1 MGKICDANELRTLPS
16 GVQKP
21 AFPVDIGE
29 MHEGERVRKPQ
40 MYLEFGGLKAEAKF
54 ELVRPRQLNEIED
67 ARIIIEGPDI
77 SEMAE
82 DGSYSLGILI
92 EVAGAKVENDIAGV
106 LERRI
111 HYFLNYIEGV
121 MHVNQRYDIWIR
133 FTKDAY
139 KHGFNSLE
147 WFGKA
152 LIWLYKTS
160 FPILEKV
167 QVTFYTEP
175 AQISEQLKTAMTI
188 WAERDERTRSLM
200 DEDVEQFYGCV
211 MCQSFAPSH
220 MCVITPN
227 RTGSCGSISW
237 FDARAASNIDPNGP
251 NFVIEKGEVI
261 DTEKGIYRGV
271 DKVLQEKSLGSV
283 QTVSIYSMFENP
295 HTSCGCFEGIAFY
308 IPEIDAVGVV
318 NRDYREK
325 AVNGLTFSAMAT
337 NTSGGVQSP
346 GFNGIAIEYLRSPRF
361 LKPDGGWNRV
371 VWMPYDV
378 KERVKSSIPAD
389 IVDKIATEKDV
400 KNLADMKQF
409 LTQKQHPILQR
420 WKEQEAAS
428 EAESAETEATAETGA
443 TTAIQLPAAGETVI
457 SAPTLQLPA
466 SGGFKIILKNAKI
479 TAEKIIIKRLDKK

>member
-1 MGKICDANELRTLPS
+1 MAKKICDAHELRSLS
-16 GVQKP
+16 SNIQKP
-21 AFPVDIGE
+21 EFPVEIGE
-29 MHEGERVRKPQ
+29 MYEGERVRKPQ
-40 MYLEFGGLKAEAKF
+40 MYLEFGGMKADTKW
-54 ELVRPRQLNEIED
+54 ELVRTRKEEELTD
-67 ARIIIEGPDI
+67 ARIIINGPDI
-77 SEMAE
+77 LELKE
-82 DGSYSLGILI
+82 GGSYPIGILV
-92 EVAGAKVENDIAGV
+92 EVAGDKVENDIAGV
-106 LERRI
+106 LERRL
-111 HYFLNYIEGV
+111 HYFLNYIQGV
-121 MHVNQRYDIWIR
+121 MHVNQRYDVWIR
-133 FTKDAY
+133 LSADSY
-139 KHGFNSLE
+139 KKGLNSLE

-160 FPILEKV
+160 FPILKKV
-167 QVTFYTEP
+167 QVTFYTDTL
-175 AQISEQLKTAMTI
+175 QVSENLNAAMKI
-188 WAERDERTRSLM
+188 WTERDERARSLM
-200 DEDVEQFYGCV
+200 DEDVEDFYGCI

-237 FDARAASNIDPNGP
+237 FDARAASNIDPTGP
-251 NFVIEKGEVI
+251 NFAIPKGKAMDIEKGDYE
-261 DTEKGIYRGV
+261 GV
-271 DKVLQEKSLGSV
+271 NKIVQEKSLGSV

-318 NRDYREK
+318 NRDYREVT
-325 AVNGLTFSAMAT
+325 ANGLTFSAMAA
-337 NTSGGVQSP
+337 NTSGGIQSP
-346 GFNGIAIEYLRSPRF
+346 GFNGIAKEYLRSPRF

-428 EAESAETEATAETGA
+428 EAESAETEAAAETGA
-443 TTAIQLPAAGETVI
+443 TTAIQLPAEGETVI

-479 TAEKIIIKRLDKK
+479 T

>member
-1 MGKICDANELRTLPS
+1 MGRVCDATELRTLPS

-21 AFPVDIGE
+21 KLPVDIGE

-40 MYLEFGGLKAEAKF
+40 MHLEFGGLKVENKW
-54 ELVRPRQLNEIED
+54 ELVRMRNADEIKD

-77 SEMAE
+77 SELKE
-82 DGSYSLGILI
+82 GGSYSLGILV
-92 EVAGAKVENDIAGV
+92 EVAGTKVEKDIEGV
-106 LERRI
+106 LERRL

-133 FTKDAY
+133 LTKDAY
-139 KHGFNSLE
+139 KRGLTSLE

-175 AQISEQLKTAMTI
+175 NLVAKTLDEAMKV
-188 WAERDERTRSLM
+188 WSERDKRARSLM
-200 DEDVEQFYGCV
+200 DEEVEDFYGCI

-251 NFVIEKGEVI
+251 NFLVPKGEVV
-261 DTEKGIYRGV
+261 DTEKGIYGGV
-271 DKVLQEKSLGSV
+271 DKVLQEKSLGSI
-283 QTVSIYSMFENP
+283 QSVSIYSMFDNP

-308 IPEIDAVGVV
+308 IPELDGVGVV
-318 NRDYREK
+318 HRDFRDVT
-325 AVNGLTFSAMAT
+325 VNGLTFSAMAA
-337 NTSGGVQSP
+337 NTSGGIQSP

-361 LKPDGGWNRV
+361 LRPDGGWNRV
-371 VWMPYDV
+371 VWMPSAI
-378 KERVKSSIPAD
+378 KERVKDSIPAD
-389 IVDKIATEKDV
+389 IVDKIATEADV
-400 KNLADMKQF
+400 KTLAELKEF
-409 LTQKQHPILQR
+409 LIQKAHPVVKK
-420 WKEQEAAS
+420 WSEKKPVKGEPSEVVAEKVAEAS
-428 EAESAETEATAETGA
+428 IQSSAEMEAVIQTPTM
-443 TTAIQLPAAGETVI
+443 QLPVT
-457 SAPTLQLPA
+457 
-466 SGGFKIILKNAKI
+466 GGFKIILKNAKI
-479 TAEKIIIKRLDKK
+479 TAERVIIKRLEKK